1 MVLGRS
7 SEMEEI
13 MESGRKVGRTPR
25 KSRTYG
31 ENRICNYIECVQV
44 VSRYNHQ
51 EYCFLHHRP
60 ESYRVRGHEV
70 HDV

>member
-1 MVLGRS
+1 
-7 SEMEEI
+7 MEEI

-25 KSRTYG
+25 KSRSYG

-44 VSRYNHQ
+44 LSRYNHQ

-60 ESYRVRGHEV
+60 ENYRVRGHEV

>member
-44 VSRYNHQ
+44 LSRYNHQ
-51 EYCFLHHRP
+51 EYCFLHHKP
-60 ESYRVRGHEV
+60 ENYRVRGHEV

>member
-44 VSRYNHQ
+44 LSRYNHQ

-60 ESYRVRGHEV
+60 ENYRVRGHEV